1 LGSLIEIAE
10 DEKKMKQN
18 FLFGFIWLVLCGCD
32 NELVD
37 TSPGVSWELA
47 QHRSKTISNLE
58 YDITLNIPET
68 IKHPILGLETI
79 RFDLSDISQN
89 IVLDFR
95 QPEEYIHTV
104 KINGRSSNYLA
115 ENQHIIID
123 GSFFNLGKNQIE
135 IEFRV
140 GDMSLNRNDE
150 FLYTLFVPDRAATA
164 IPCFDQPNLKGRY
177 TLTLYIPKEWT
188 AVANGPLLDE
198 VEKKDQRVFY
208 FGETQP
214 ISTYLLAFA
223 VGKFQKLTAERNGR
237 KMVMYH
243 RETDEEKVSRNSET
257 IFNLHGSAIAWLE
270 EYTGIDY
277 PFHKFDFV
285 LIPAFQ
291 YGGMEHPGA
300 IFYKDVSLFLDES
313 ATKSQHLGRAGL
325 IAHETAH
332 MWFGDLVTMNWFD
345 DVWTKEVFA
354 NFMGGKIVNPSFPE
368 INHDLR
374 FLSHY
379 SSAYG
384 VDRSSGANQIRQPLE
399 NLNMAGTLYGAIIYS
414 KAPVVMKHLE
424 LLVGKEIFRN
434 GMQKYLKQFSYRNA
448 TWLDLIQILDELSKE
463 DLASWSKMWVEE
475 PDRPI
480 IDVAID
486 FTPNGTV
493 RRLKLKQFD
502 PKKKNR
508 VWKQYLNVHLG
519 YTDSDIVI
527 PVYLKNKSVIVPETK
542 GLQRPNYI
550 LPNGEGI
557 GYGYFRMDKTTREYL
572 LAHLPELNDP
582 MKRGI
587 GWLNLWEDMLYG
599 FSSPNDLIQLAIRA
613 LETETD
619 ILNIQRILG
628 ILTDIFWHY
637 LLDYQRQAISLELET
652 ALKTHLYN
660 AQTVSLKSSFFRALR
675 SITLTN
681 SGISWL
687 QNVWMKSDSI
697 SGIKF
702 SERDYMYMA
711 AELAIREKSETAD
724 ILNTQLERIKNPDR
738 KSRFMFVMPA
748 LSNDESVRDSFFESL
763 KKEENRA
770 REPWVQQA
778 VGYLH
783 HPLRARS
790 AQKYIR
796 PSLEI
801 LEEIQKTG
809 DIFFPARFINA
820 TLAGHHSL
828 SSVEIVNRFLEEHP
842 DYSPKLKLKIFQ
854 ASDRMFRASKILHQ

>member
-1 LGSLIEIAE
+1 
-10 DEKKMKQN
+10 
-18 FLFGFIWLVLCGCD
+18 
-32 NELVD
+32 
-37 TSPGVSWELA
+37 
-47 QHRSKTISNLE
+47 
-58 YDITLNIPET
+58 
-68 IKHPILGLETI
+68 
-79 RFDLSDISQN
+79 
-89 IVLDFR
+89 
-95 QPEEYIHTV
+95 
-104 KINGRSSNYLA
+104 
-115 ENQHIIID
+115 
-123 GSFFNLGKNQIE
+123 
-135 IEFRV
+135 
-140 GDMSLNRNDE
+140 
-150 FLYTLFVPDRAATA
+150 
-164 IPCFDQPNLKGRY
+164 
-177 TLTLYIPKEWT
+177 
-188 AVANGPLLDE
+188 
-198 VEKKDQRVFY
+198 
-208 FGETQP
+208 
-214 ISTYLLAFA
+214 
-223 VGKFQKLTAERNGR
+223 
-237 KMVMYH
+237 
-243 RETDEEKVSRNSET
+243 
-257 IFNLHGSAIAWLE
+257 
-270 EYTGIDY
+270 
-277 PFHKFDFV
+277 
-285 LIPAFQ
+285 
-291 YGGMEHPGA
+291 
-300 IFYKDVSLFLDES
+300 
-313 ATKSQHLGRAGL
+313 
-325 IAHETAH
+325 
-332 MWFGDLVTMNWFD
+332 
-345 DVWTKEVFA
+345 
-354 NFMGGKIVNPSFPE
+354 
-368 INHDLR
+368 
-374 FLSHY
+374 
-379 SSAYG
+379 
-384 VDRSSGANQIRQPLE
+384 
-399 NLNMAGTLYGAIIYS
+399 AIIYS

-463 DLASWSKMWVEE
+463 DLESWSKMWVEE

-486 FTPNGTV
+486 LTPNGTV

-502 PKKKNR
+502 PKKKTR

-519 YTDSDIVI
+519 YSDSDIVI
-527 PVYLKNKSVIVPETK
+527 PVYLNNKSVIVPETK

-572 LAHLPELNDP
+572 LAYLPELNDP

-587 GWLNLWEDMLYG
+587 AWLNLWEDMLYG

-637 LLDYQRQAISLELET
+637 LLDYQRQAIALKLET

-763 KKEENRA
+763 KKEENRT

-828 SSVEIVNRFLEEHP
+828 SSVEIVNHFLEEYP
-842 DYSPKLKLKIFQ
+842 NYSPRLKLKILQ
-854 ASDRMFRASKILHQ
+854 ASDRMFRASEILHQ